1 MAKLRRSIL
10 ELRYATHRIYNG
22 EFTIF
27 RSTLTQWD
35 ETMEQLKCLRLLGRD
50 GLYTPAHL
58 DLPVIYQKTYWTGI
72 HRLIF
77 LWQGGKWQALV
88 SFWGSFRCRQP
99 RFKNLSSHLKN
110 LIWIPCFPQVT
121 VHWLQEDHSNSR
133 RVKIL
138 LIFNLEIAA
147 RSVGLKQ
154 INRNP

>member
-1 MAKLRRSIL
+1 M
-10 ELRYATHRIYNG
+10 ELLKRLKYTH
-22 EFTIF
+22 
-27 RSTLTQWD
+27 LALAD
-35 ETMEQLKCLRLLGRD
+35 K
-50 GLYTPAHL
+50 
-58 DLPVIYQKTYWTGI
+58 YQKTYWTGI

-110 LIWIPCFPQVT
+110 LIWIPCFPQVA

-133 RVKIL
+133 RVKML

-147 RSVGLKQ
+147 RSVGPLTNKPKPQCALAPLAFKFTMTLLRVYFLCVDMCSFHLRCLPKQ
-154 INRNP
+154 NT

>member
-1 MAKLRRSIL
+1 MYYESLNWGAQVCI
-10 ELRYATHRIYNG
+10 
-22 EFTIF
+22 
-27 RSTLTQWD
+27 
-35 ETMEQLKCLRLLGRD
+35 
-50 GLYTPAHL
+50 PAHL
-58 DLPVIYQKTYWTGI
+58 SLADKYQKTYWTGI

-110 LIWIPCFPQVT
+110 LIWIPCFPQVA

-133 RVKIL
+133 RVKML

-147 RSVGLKQ
+147 RSVWPQTNKPKPQCALAPLAFKFTMTLLRVYFLC
-154 INRNP
+154 ISAKFIWDVKPK